1 MSRDLERRGRDP
13 HEDLKKEGS
22 WQGEQQVQRPGG
34 GEQVGKCEDQPE
46 GW

>member
-22 WQGEQQVQRPGG
+22 RQGTAGTKVWRW
-34 GEQVGKCEDQPE
+34 EQVGKCEDQPG

>member
-22 WQGEQQVQRPGG
+22 RQGNSRYKGLE
-34 GEQVGKCEDQPE
+34 VGT
-46 GW
+46 GWKV